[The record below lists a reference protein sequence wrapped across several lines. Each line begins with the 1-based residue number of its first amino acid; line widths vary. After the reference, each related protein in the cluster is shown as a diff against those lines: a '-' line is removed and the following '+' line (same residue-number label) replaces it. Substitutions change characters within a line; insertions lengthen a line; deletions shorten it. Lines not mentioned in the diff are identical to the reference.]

1 MSVVHAVTPV
11 ANRNE
16 VADEVVD
23 DDLENIAEDV
33 GTSYEKSLKTAIK
46 HFNSYLDYVAKTE
59 GKDVFDFETLTAEDV
74 TEDLIG
80 KFGSYL
86 MKKTKIRKCD
96 SALQNLSK
104 VKVALHKKFPLLLM
118 FAPGQ
123 PFYSNLRQRITQRY
137 LKQCVADGTQMTDH
151 SVPMREDD
159 LLWMCRR
166 LFRHNSRESMA
177 NRCLLVL
184 QWQVM
189 GRISEISRLRY
200 DDINHVADK
209 RSRNSIKI
217 NLARVKVG
225 VQQELIVF
233 QHATEWEICPLHA
246 LACAILFGASDTD
259 VFNSVL
265 VGGEAAYTN
274 RLLTSLSSENKSDEE
289 DTDSWTLRDNLSS
302 QSARSGSATFANEH
316 PQMQTQWL
324 VQRGGWTLDGIQT
337 IFNYISGTGKTD
349 SRVAR
354 ALSGWESTDKGNH

>member
-274 RLLTSLSSENKSDEE
+274 RLLTSLLLRINPMKK
-289 DTDSWTLRDNLSS
+289 TQTLGL
-302 QSARSGSATFANEH
+302 FE
-316 PQMQTQWL
+316 
-324 VQRGGWTLDGIQT
+324 T
-337 IFNYISGTGKTD
+337 IFPPNQQDQDRQRLLTSILKC
-349 SRVAR
+349 RH
-354 ALSGWESTDKGNH
+354 SGWYSEAVGHWMAFKPFLTTSLARGRLIPE